1 MYHGPKLCR
10 PEVCGYACLKACP
23 TAAMKGKV
31 SLEIEGR
38 TFEYAKLHP
47 VKCKWP
53 FPEKGYRRTRVPMP
67 ADPTEED
74 LRQVMASTKPH
85 PFDAALSQFTF
96 VPQCGACIFSCPSP
110 RFKETSCAG

>member
-1 MYHGPKLCR
+1 MYHGPKLCQ
-10 PEVCGYACLKACP
+10 PDACGYACLKACP
-23 TAAMKGKV
+23 TGAMKGKV

-53 FPEKGYRRTRVPMP
+53 FPEKGYRRTKVPMP

-110 RFKETSCAG
+110 RFEETSCAG